1 MTTRSPTAKGIE
13 VPDLVAVK
21 ADQAI
26 STLRDLGLMPVTWS
40 AAVDDV
46 KDAGY
51 VLGLEPPAGTTVRAK
66 TLITLSVATH
76 PDFQGH
82 DVDLDLQPDRPM
94 QPPLA
99 WPLSAPTGFASPDSK
114 TASEPL
120 TVAFPGT
127 AAADS
132 VPAPASPSSRAA
144 FGDFPH
150 DDAGASVDALT
161 AGAAADLY
169 LDDVSAPVPTP
180 DQLAA
185 DAEWDRL
192 RATEAAR
199 HAAQRPSTATAIAET
214 APEPTVLS
222 GEPDAPLE
230 RERASEDQAR
240 RDARRRSARRYRRL
254 TGKQKALIGAVL
266 ALTLLLIVAAVS
278 GHKPAAHQAAHT
290 VARRGARPARKP
302 TTPAVLPQT
311 PTSVPP
317 RRVVRVRTRTRVV
330 TVTVTTP
337 SPHPR
342 PSHSSSHTTA
352 ATGASSYTP
361 PVSTHTGET
370 PAVTPSVTDNH
381 TAPTSS
387 PQPSAPASAHP
398 TSGGTGGGSTLQS
411 PDGATAPP
419 QP

>member
-1 MTTRSPTAKGIE
+1 MTTRSPTARAIE
-13 VPDLVAVK
+13 VPDLVGDK

-26 STLRDLGLMPVTWS
+26 ATLRELGLMPVTWS
-40 AAVDDV
+40 AAVNDV
-46 KDAGY
+46 KEAGF
-51 VLGLEPPAGTTVRAK
+51 VLGLEPPAGSTVRAK

-82 DVDLDLQPDRPM
+82 ADGDLDLLPDTPM

-99 WPLSAPTGFASPDSK
+99 WPLSGATGFANPDPEADSRARTVTFP
-114 TASEPL
+114 TADAPD
-120 TVAFPGT
+120 TV
-127 AAADS
+127 S
-132 VPAPASPSSRAA
+132 VPASPTPDAA
-144 FGDFPH
+144 FTEIPQ
-150 DDAGASVDALT
+150 DADASVEALT
-161 AGAAADLY
+161 PGAAAGLY
-169 LDDVSAPVPTP
+169 VDDVSAPVPSP

-192 RATEAAR
+192 RAAEAAR
-199 HAAQRPSTATAIAET
+199 HPSTATAIQQA
-214 APEPTVLS
+214 APAPTVLAD
-222 GEPDAPLE
+222 EPDDLH

-254 TGKQKALIGAVL
+254 TGRQKALIGVVL
-266 ALTLLLIVAAVS
+266 APTLLLVAAAVS
-278 GHKPAAHQAAHT
+278 GHKPATHQTAHAL
-290 VARRGARPARKP
+290 ARRGTRSARGPS
-302 TTPAVLPQT
+302 TPAVLPQT

-317 RRVVRVRTRTRVV
+317 RRVERVRTRTRVV

-342 PSHSSSHTTA
+342 PSHSSSHTPA
-352 ATGASSYTP
+352 ASGPTPYTP
-361 PVSTHTGET
+361 PVSTHTSVT
-370 PAVTPSVTDNH
+370 PAVAPSVTENR
-381 TAPTSS
+381 TAPASS

-398 TSGGTGGGSTLQS
+398 TSSGTGGRSTLQS